1 MSRPGTTSST
11 RTARPRGDRPPPGRT
26 LTGLRLLLL
35 AAILALPGAGA
46 GADPAP
52 ASSTGPSADPATAA
66 RAAYRKG
73 ADLYKAGKYREAIA
87 QFEAADRLKPSPAL
101 QFNIGQ
107 CQEKLGDPAAA
118 LASFARY
125 LRLDPA
131 APNREAVQRS
141 VKALEAKLAATGR
154 QMLHVTTEPAS
165 ADLTVDGAAVG
176 KAPLDAAYP
185 PGPYQLGAAAPGR
198 KSATRQVVLFP
209 LQSLE
214 VNLVLEPGQ
223 DPVAAPGLAV
233 KPPAPTAGGATAAI
247 PGATAGATVPDPA
260 PQPVE
265 RKSWLGPIIAGGVG
279 VIAAGAGIV
288 MGLQARSAQNEL
300 LAGVS
305 DRSQADALASKATSS
320 ATAANVLYGV
330 AGAAVLTGGVLAIA
344 F

>member
-1 MSRPGTTSST
+1 MARPGTTSST
-11 RTARPRGDRPPPGRT
+11 RTARPRGDGLPPEGT
-26 LTGLRLLLL
+26 LTGIRLLLL
-35 AAILALPGAGA
+35 AALLALPGAAGA
-46 GADPAP
+46 ADPPAGPPADPA
-52 ASSTGPSADPATAA
+52 AAA
-66 RAAYRKG
+66 RAAYRRG

-107 CQEKLGDPAAA
+107 SWERLGDHAEA
-118 LASFARY
+118 LAAFARY

-131 APNREAVQRS
+131 APNRESVQRTVRS
-141 VKALEAKLAATGR
+141 LEARLAATGR
-154 QMLHVTTEPAS
+154 QMLHVTTDPPG
-165 ADLTVDGAAVG
+165 ADLSVDGAAAG

-185 PGPYQLGAAAPGR
+185 PGPHALAAAAPGR
-198 KSATRQVVLFP
+198 RAAVREVLLP
-209 LQSLE
+209 AQQSLE

-223 DPVAAPGLAV
+223 DPAGASALAATPPAAPL
-233 KPPAPTAGGATAAI
+233 GATL
-247 PGATAGATVPDPA
+247 PDPA

-279 VIAAGAGIV
+279 VVAAGAGIV
-288 MGLQARSAQNEL
+288 MGLQARNAQNAL
-300 LAGVS
+300 LAGGN
-305 DRSQADALASKATSS
+305 DRSQADALVSKAQSD

>member
-1 MSRPGTTSST
+1 
-11 RTARPRGDRPPPGRT
+11 

-35 AAILALPGAGA
+35 ATLLALPRAGA
-46 GADPAP
+46 GADPSP
-52 ASSTGPSADPATAA
+52 PSSTGPSTGSPADPAAEA

-73 ADLYKAGKYREAIA
+73 ADLYRAGRYREAIG

-107 CQEKLGDPAAA
+107 CQEKLGDQAAA

-125 LRLDPA
+125 LRLDPS

-154 QMLHVTTEPAS
+154 QMLHVTTDPPG

-185 PGPYQLGAAAPGR
+185 PGPYQLGAEAPGR
-198 KSATRQVVLFP
+198 RSAARQVVLLP

-223 DPVAAPGLAV
+223 GPAAVPVLTVNPAAP
-233 KPPAPTAGGATAAI
+233 PP
-247 PGATAGATVPDPA
+247 GATVPEPA
-260 PQPVE
+260 PRPVE
-265 RKSWLGPIIAGGVG
+265 RNWLGPIIAGGVA
-279 VIAAGAGIV
+279 VVAAGAGVV
-288 MGLQARSAQNEL
+288 MGLQARSAQNDL
-300 LAGVS
+300 LAGGN
-305 DRSQADALASKATSS
+305 DRSQADALASKARSS